1 MKDDEDCNGDSV
13 DGDSVDGDSADG
25 DDAGN
30 FPPFPPFPP
39 PSAAAAAAQSRSL
52 ARRVAFV
59 LQSPLL
65 SNIVVFLVRGRGR

>member
-1 MKDDEDCNGDSV
+1 MKDDEDCNGDSA

-30 FPPFPPFPP
+30 LPPFPP

>member
-1 MKDDEDCNGDSV
+1 MKDDEDCNGDSA

-30 FPPFPPFPP
+30 LPPFPP

-65 SNIVVFLVRGRGR
+65 SNIVVFLVRGGRR